1 MVTENGVR
9 NIPKNDF
16 FANIE
21 TYSQI
26 SLSKLKAS
34 LYIFCSQGCLSSV
47 SKCIILFAINRASR
61 ALCPL
66 SVLVSA
72 QTVPIANALWCVLVN
87 DGCMPGLHWTAQQGR
102 VASMMVRGRG
112 CLRGRLGR
120 ASCGSQAMCWTCL
133 IWC

>member
-87 DGCMPGLHWTAQQGR
+87 DGCMPAAGPGSSVGQSCCHDGTVQR
-102 VASMMVRGRG
+102 VAARWAGPG
-112 CLRGRLGR
+112 HTWPCGLWIEYNCL
-120 ASCGSQAMCWTCL
+120 M
-133 IWC
+133 